1 MLDAQ
6 VAGLAEDLAGL
17 IPEPFDIAGK
27 AGAGDGS
34 AMHTV
39 LVQEL
44 QRYNGLLRTIRSSLH
59 DVLAGIKGLVVMS
72 SDLDEVYGSILNGTV
87 PPAWLKTYPS
97 LKPLAAWSRDL
108 IQR

>member
-1 MLDAQ
+1 MFGAQ

-17 IPEPFDIAGK
+17 IPEPFDIAAK

-44 QRYNGLLRTIRSSLH
+44 QRYNGLLRTIRSSLT

-72 SDLDEVYGSILNGTV
+72 ADLDDVFGKILNGFV
-87 PPAWLKTYPS
+87 PPAWLNTYPS
-97 LKPLAAWSRDL
+97 LKPLASWSRDL